1 MALLVNHDFYVPAI
15 DEFGGYSS
23 RLRIPELM
31 DGDQQ
36 ETKTVVKKA
45 ARKNAPA
52 ATTTS
57 SKFII
62 PIDDDGQ
69 HAGVSLCHLLNIDVE
84 KLAQ

>member
-1 MALLVNHDFYVPAI
+1 MALIVKHDCYVPAI

-31 DGDQQ
+31 DADQQ

-52 ATTTS
+52 ATTS